1 MTLQKQ
7 IENTLNFLISKF
19 YLENNITQAG
29 TVENIKNKFND
40 VVTSANE
47 EKLAPSKKNF
57 SEFIL
62 SLKDCVKA
70 IENSADRRLVRSL
83 LSMTFMIR
91 REANKQKSYLNV
103 LNLNVNE
110 LNSHPEFSKAR
121 FITDNK
127 KITLSYPRKK

>member
-1 MTLQKQ
+1 MTIQRQ

-19 YLENNITQAG
+19 YLENNNTQAESI
-29 TVENIKNKFND
+29 ENIKNKFND

-62 SLKDCVKA
+62 SIKDSIKNISA
-70 IENSADRRLVRSL
+70 PADRRLMRAL
-83 LSMTFMIR
+83 LAFTFMIR
-91 REANKQKSYLNV
+91 REANKQKNYLNV
-103 LNLNVNE
+103 LSLNINE
-110 LNSHPEFSKAR
+110 LNNHVEFSKAR

-127 KITLSYPRKK
+127 KVTLSYPRK